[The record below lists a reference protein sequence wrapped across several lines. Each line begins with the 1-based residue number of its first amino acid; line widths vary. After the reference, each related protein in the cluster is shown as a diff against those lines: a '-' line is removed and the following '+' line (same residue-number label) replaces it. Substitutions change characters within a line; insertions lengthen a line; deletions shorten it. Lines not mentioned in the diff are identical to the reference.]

1 MSGEYVLGEPPAD
14 DNPLPVKVLSALS
27 GPYIV
32 GAPPSDDNPLPVKL
46 VDGAAAEGVFSKAS
60 ISAPAFSV
68 PTASTLSLLAGTV
81 VELNGWLH
89 VFSSDTPVVMP
100 TLTAGVDY
108 AVYVCSDGSVRADA
122 SFTSPSGYSASDVRM
137 IGGFHF
143 ALGGNAAAQAGG
155 DSTPIINPYSVW
167 DLRWRPSCPDPRGM
181 ALVARRFWADIY
193 LLNVDYHVNGTSR
206 ADVTIADGNSP
217 PKRSPL
223 LGGNGTATYGDLT
236 WFSASEIMKS
246 VGKDLPDYGEFAVL
260 AYGTTEADSVGPEPP
275 NTVLDAPRTSKWGIM
290 QATGNM
296 WVWGRDFS
304 FIPSGADF
312 TVLTTASYKNNTSGR
327 GQIYTYGSSGLCAA
341 LFGGTWS
348 LGSYSGSR
356 ASRWVN
362 SPWNSSNIIG
372 ARGRSDHL
380 AY

>member
-1 MSGEYVLGEPPAD
+1 MSDYILGEPPAD
-14 DNPLPVKVLSALS
+14 YNPLPVKVLSALS
-27 GPYIV
+27 GPYVV

-46 VDGAAAEGVFSKAS
+46 VDGAAADGVFAKAS
-60 ISAPAFSV
+60 TSGPAMSAP
-68 PTASTLSLLAGTV
+68 TGSTVDLLAGTV

-89 VFSSDTPVVMP
+89 VFSSKTAVVMP
-100 TLTAGVDY
+100 ALTAGTDY
-108 AVYVCSDGSVRADA
+108 AVYVCSDGTVRADV
-122 SFTSPSGYSASDVRM
+122 SFTAPAGYAAGDVRM
-137 IGGFHF
+137 IGGFHY
-143 ALGGNAAAQAGG
+143 APGGNAAAQAGG
-155 DSTPIINPYSVW
+155 DSTPAINPYSIW

-193 LLNVDYHVNGTSR
+193 LLNVDYHVNGTSM
-206 ADVTIADGNSP
+206 AGVTIADGSSP

-260 AYGTTEADSVGPEPP
+260 AYGTTEAVSVGTEPP
-275 NTVLDAPRTSKWGIM
+275 TTVLDAPRTSKWGIM

-304 FIPSGADF
+304 FSPSGADF

-341 LFGGTWS
+341 IFGGNS
-348 LGSYSGSR
+348 NAGSNAGSR
-356 ASRWVN
+356 ASYWIIA
-362 SPWNSSNIIG
+362 PWSSFSTIG